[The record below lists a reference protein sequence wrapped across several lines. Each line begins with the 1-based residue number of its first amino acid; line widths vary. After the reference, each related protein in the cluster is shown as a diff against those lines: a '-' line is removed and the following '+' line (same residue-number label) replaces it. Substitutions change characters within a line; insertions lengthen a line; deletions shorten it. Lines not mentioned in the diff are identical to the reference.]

1 MANLIYLL
9 QEYGVLIVFIVV
21 LVEQMGAPIPAYPV
35 LIVSGAL
42 AMNGGTPLA
51 GVLAVALAGC
61 VMADLFWFSAGR
73 RYGKR
78 ILKLLCRISLSP
90 DYCVS
95 QTEDNFRK
103 WGVKS
108 MMVAKFIPGFNT
120 IAPPM
125 AGAMGTR
132 LPVFLSFSLM
142 GGLLWSLTGI
152 LIGVYFNE
160 NIDEVLAILS
170 TMGGTAL
177 AVLGTLLALFVLF
190 KYVERRRFQRA
201 MQTER
206 IHVEELRALLD
217 AGHDPVLVDARSATA
232 RQLDPPAPGAL
243 AVDGNLA
250 RLLDTLPRD
259 RHIVVYCSCPND
271 VTAASIAKQMHDHGY
286 TLAKPLHGG
295 LEAYNSAFRAGGTV
309 VVGEQVP
316 AADATR

>member
-35 LIVSGAL
+35 LIVAGAL
-42 AMNGGTPLA
+42 AMNGGTPLPA
-51 GVLAVALAGC
+51 VLAVALAGC
-61 VMADLFWFSAGR
+61 VMADMFWFSAGR
-73 RYGKR
+73 RYGRR
-78 ILKLLCRISLSP
+78 ILKVLCRISLSP

-95 QTEDNFRK
+95 QTEDNFKK

-108 MMVAKFIPGFNT
+108 MVVAKFIPGFNT

-132 LPVFLSFSLM
+132 LPLFLSFSLL
-142 GGLLWSLTGI
+142 GSLLWSLTGI

-160 NIDEVLAILS
+160 NIDEVLEVLS

-206 IHVEELRALLD
+206 IDVDQLRALLD
-217 AGHDPVLVDARSATA
+217 AGHEPVMVDARSATA
-232 RQLDPPAPGAL
+232 RQLEPSIPGAL
-243 AVDGNLA
+243 PVDGNLSA
-250 RLLDTLPRD
+250 LLGALPRD

-271 VTAASIAKQMHDHGY
+271 VTAASVAKQLHERGY

-295 LEAYNSAFRAGGTV
+295 LEAYNTAFRTGDTV
-309 VVGEQVP
+309 VVGEQIP
-316 AADATR
+316 ATDR